1 MQEEPANQGAWPR
14 MALRLPE
21 LTRPAAVR
29 LVSLPASSAPAFGSA
44 KVHAATHR
52 ELIENGYPGGG
63 LAMYFTDAGIE
74 ELDDRRGDEQVSM
87 SWLAERLR
95 DFVDLNPEF
104 ETAVDRL
111 ASWLA
116 RLDADAESDDE
127 TPTTQE

>member
-1 MQEEPANQGAWPR
+1 
-14 MALRLPE
+14 
-21 LTRPAAVR
+21 
-29 LVSLPASSAPAFGSA
+29 
-44 KVHAATHR
+44 
-52 ELIENGYPGGG
+52 
-63 LAMYFTDAGIE
+63 MYFTDAGIE

-116 RLDADAESDDE
+116 RLDSDAESDE
-127 TPTTQE
+127 E